1 MATSYT
7 DEHVNSIVE
16 QFVSGKWRFNREWE
30 KLPIHVLN
38 SAIVEAQHRLRY
50 EMRLL
55 NEQEAQDLLKNPTRV
70 LGNENDQRLFDHLV
84 VFIKANIPYSA
95 DEIFMDM
102 YNSGRWFP
110 HTSLTSMTTPQLN
123 EFLLYKLVEL
133 QDKKQSY
140 DINELNSLGLY
151 LKSFIKFVPHN
162 A

>member
-7 DEHVNSIVE
+7 DEYANSIVE

-38 SAIVEAQHRLRY
+38 SAIVEAQHRLKY

-55 NEQEAQDLLKNPTRV
+55 NEQN
-70 LGNENDQRLFDHLV
+70 QRLFDHLV
-84 VFIKANIPYSA
+84 VFIQANIPYSA
-95 DEIFMDM
+95 DEIFLEMH
-102 YNSGRWFP
+102 NSGRWFP

-133 QDKKQSY
+133 QDTKKGSY
-140 DINELNSLGLY
+140 DINEFNSLGLY